1 MENISRYI
9 KHYLLEIRKDCP
21 SFDESENVCNRE
33 GGCVC
38 LKTSEILANIRSLI
52 PEEYRN
58 TNLFTFNGKVGNKR
72 VLPGNKAAEVR
83 GNLWDYMYKGE
94 IDPSIDNLSRNQ
106 MNALSVLDQR
116 FKKGSN
122 LVIHGDQK
130 SLQGNSSS
138 PSFIMKQEP
147 KGKTLLASAVMID
160 AIWRRSS
167 PNSIA
172 RTYDWISFLRLRQ
185 GLKKNA
191 EYVHEAQDADWLVID
206 DICKI
211 EKSNSAGWTKET
223 LDDFIISRSDEGKPT
238 ILVFDFDV
246 EKVSLAD
253 VMGSGIAKIVESGN
267 TYRVKV

>member
-1 MENISRYI
+1 MENISSYI

-21 SFDESENVCNRE
+21 SFNADSTDCERE

-58 TNLFTFNGKVGNKR
+58 VNLFTFNGKIGNKR
-72 VLPGNKAAEVR
+72 VLSGNKAAEVR
-83 GNLWDYMYKGE
+83 NDLWKYMYNGE
-94 IDPSIDNLSRNQ
+94 MDPSLNNLSRTQ
-106 MNALSVLDQR
+106 MNELSVLDER
-116 FKKGSN
+116 FRKGSN

-130 SLQGNSSS
+130 SLKGSENST
-138 PSFIMKQEP
+138 SFIMKQEP

-160 AIWRRSS
+160 AIWRRVS
-167 PNSIA
+167 PNNTA

-191 EYVHEAQDADWLVID
+191 EYVRDAQDSDWLVID

-211 EKSNSAGWTKET
+211 DKGNAASWTKET
-223 LDDFIISRSDEGKPT
+223 LDDFVVSRSAENKPT

-253 VMGSGIAKIVESGN
+253 AMGSGIAKIVESGN
-267 TYRVKV
+267 TYRIKV